1 MRSPMR
7 MPPRKS
13 ARILMHR
20 EPMMLLARIHVTI
33 TLPEKERN
41 TMTLTKDQVSGL
53 ARTPRCPRC
62 DLNKTIGNALCRSC
76 RAKLPENMRLALER
90 IPSKDAWIVSRAVRA
105 AARYFDVHFQ
115 SVRNFGGGR
124 PR

>member
-1 MRSPMR
+1 
-7 MPPRKS
+7 
-13 ARILMHR
+13 
-20 EPMMLLARIHVTI
+20 
-33 TLPEKERN
+33 
-41 TMTLTKDQVSGL
+41 MTLTKDQLTGL
-53 ARTPRCPRC
+53 AKTPICPRC